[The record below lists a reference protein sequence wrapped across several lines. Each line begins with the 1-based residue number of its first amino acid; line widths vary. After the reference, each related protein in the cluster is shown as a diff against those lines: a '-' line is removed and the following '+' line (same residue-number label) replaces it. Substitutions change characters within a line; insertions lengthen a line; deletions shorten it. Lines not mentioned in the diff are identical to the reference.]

1 MEAATTKLSV
11 SRSGSLG
18 RRMSWPRCELI
29 TDSQQR
35 TDRGSLGRSS
45 STIGRIRAS
54 LASDRSRRR
63 YRSLRRRNDLN
74 DSAISTRHTAFRKRK
89 SAGRSRDRKPFVA
102 RLSVCMAAVRSRRGR
117 SSGGDDGR
125 SSVGYGIASSSSSIS
140 NCNQARGDDARRGS
154 SQSVGVC
161 AQQSAT
167 VITEPLTAI
176 AAKFRAA
183 RCDAAGLPSTSNESV
198 YVARRAQR

>member
-18 RRMSWPRCELI
+18 RRMFWPPRCELI

-125 SSVGYGIASSSSSIS
+125 SSVGYGIASSSSSSSSIS

-161 AQQSAT
+161 ARSN
-167 VITEPLTAI
+167 PP
-176 AAKFRAA
+176 
-183 RCDAAGLPSTSNESV
+183 PS
-198 YVARRAQR
+198 

>member
-125 SSVGYGIASSSSSIS
+125 SSVGYGIASSSSSSSSSIS

-161 AQQSAT
+161 ARSN
-167 VITEPLTAI
+167 P
-176 AAKFRAA
+176 
-183 RCDAAGLPSTSNESV
+183 PTSQPNH
-198 YVARRAQR
+198 